1 MAPQENESKTLPE
14 RSVEAR
20 DNARLDPERIEKEVK
35 LQFFRASGPGGQHRN
50 KVETAV
56 RMTHPPSGI
65 VVTATE
71 GRSQARNRAV
81 ALRRL
86 LDKLR
91 ELNKP
96 RRPRHATRKSR
107 RVKQRERIER
117 DRQSQKKRLPNAA
130 YSFHHR

>member
-1 MAPQENESKTLPE
+1 MSALDNESNALPE
-14 RSVEAR
+14 RSVEAC
-20 DNARLDPERIEKEVK
+20 DSARLDPERIEKEVV

-81 ALRRL
+81 AFRRL

-117 DRQSQKKRLPNAA
+117 DRHSQKKRLRGRASSA
-130 YSFHHR
+130 DD